1 MPDGKK
7 RDYGHTPI
15 RVREEKGLR
24 PVRPRPDGRV
34 PGVETVSPSGLGP
47 ETAGL
52 QPIPP
57 ARPTNQGDPG
67 SDGGKKSS

>member
-7 RDYGHTPI
+7 RDYGHDPI
-15 RVREEKGLR
+15 PARVERGLQ
-24 PVRPRPDGRV
+24 PVRPRPDGEV
-34 PGVETVSPSGLGP
+34 PGIETIPPSGLGP
-47 ETAGL
+47 GTAGL

-57 ARPTNQGDPG
+57 ARLTNQGDPG